1 MMDKKNSMKLAFFLA
16 LLAISTI
23 NTVSGDGV
31 ERRIDPCTDCESPC
45 CCVEVTCVCPCTR
58 AKNSGLL
65 DADHIGTQA

>member
-58 AKNSGLL
+58 
-65 DADHIGTQA
+65 